1 MDKNKI
7 IKLMKMLAKF
17 AEVVTDKAT
26 LIYDGELV
34 EGVEVSVENEAGEI
48 VPAEDGEYKTETQ
61 IIKVE
66 GGKVTTIEDIEVEE
80 EKEEEKEEPVEEPI
94 AEEPIEMSK
103 LEIKQQQFSQS
114 YEDIERKLAELIGN
128 CWIVEAGDG
137 WCVAGKYDEEDWSEH
152 YYRYSYTLEGEEVVL
167 GDFVEVFPRFVTEE
181 EIAKIEKDNTEE
193 INAKNEEIVNLQ
205 SQVKELE
212 EKLNQPIEE
221 GVKMSATVK
230 EKSVE
235 SGALKYFK

>member
-1 MDKNKI
+1 MDKNKLF
-7 IKLMKMLAKF
+7 KLAKLVMKF
-17 AEVVTDKAT
+17 AEIVTDKAT
-26 LIYDGELV
+26 LTYDGELT
-34 EGVEVSVENEAGEI
+34 EGVEVFVEKEGDFVA
-48 VPAEDGEYKTETQ
+48 PEDGEYKTETQ
-61 IIKVE
+61 VITIE
-66 GGKVTTIEDIEVEE
+66 GGKVTKIEDIEVEE
-80 EKEEEKEEPVEEPI
+80 EPTVEEPATEEPIEEPV
-94 AEEPIEMSK
+94 EMSK
-103 LEIKQQQFSQS
+103 LEIKQQEFSQS

-137 WCVAGKYDEEDWSEH
+137 WCVAGKYDEEDWTEH

-167 GDFVEVFPRFVTEE
+167 GDYVEVFPRFVTEE
-181 EIAKIEKDNTEE
+181 EIAKIEKDNTGEL
-193 INAKNEEIVNLQ
+193 NAKNEEIVNLQ

-230 EKSVE
+230 EKTVE

>member
-1 MDKNKI
+1 MNKNKLF
-7 IKLMKMLAKF
+7 KLAKLVMKF
-17 AEVVTDKAT
+17 AEIVTDKAT
-26 LIYDGELV
+26 LTYDGELA
-34 EGVEVSVENEAGEI
+34 EGVEVFVEKEGEF
-48 VPAEDGEYKTETQ
+48 VAPEDGEYKTETQ
-61 IIKVE
+61 VITVE
-66 GGKVTTIEDIEVEE
+66 GGKVTKIEDIEVEE
-80 EKEEEKEEPVEEPI
+80 EPTEEPTTEE
-94 AEEPIEMSK
+94 ATVEEPIEMSK
-103 LEIKQQQFSQS
+103 LEIKQQEFSQS
-114 YEDIERKLAELIGN
+114 YEEIERKLAEAIGY

-137 WCVAGKYDEEDWSEH
+137 WCIAAKYDEEDWSEH
-152 YYRYSYTLEGEEVVL
+152 YYRYSYTLEGEDVVL
-167 GDFVEVFPRFVTEE
+167 GDFVEVFRRYVSEE

-235 SGALKYFK
+235 NGALKYFK

>member
-34 EGVEVSVENEAGEI
+34 AGVEVSVENEAGEI

-61 IIKVE
+61 VITVE
-66 GGKVTTIEDIEVEE
+66 GGKVTKIEDIEVEE
-80 EKEEEKEEPVEEPI
+80 EPTEEPTTEEPTV
-94 AEEPIEMSK
+94 EEPIEMSK

-193 INAKNEEIVNLQ
+193 LNAKNEEIVNLQ

-235 SGALKYFK
+235 NGALKYFK

>member
-1 MDKNKI
+1 MNKNKLF
-7 IKLMKMLAKF
+7 KLAKLVMKF
-17 AEVVTDKAT
+17 AEIVTDKAT
-26 LIYDGELV
+26 LTYDGELT
-34 EGVEVSVENEAGEI
+34 EGVEVFVEKEGEF
-48 VPAEDGEYKTETQ
+48 VAPEDGEYKTETQ
-61 IIKVE
+61 VITIE
-66 GGKVTTIEDIEVEE
+66 GGKVTKIEDIEVE
-80 EKEEEKEEPVEEPI
+80 EEEKEEPVEEPV
-94 AEEPIEMSK
+94 EMSK
-103 LEIKQQQFSQS
+103 LEIKQQEFSQS

-137 WCVAGKYDEEDWSEH
+137 WCVAGKYNEEDWTEH

-167 GDFVEVFPRFVTEE
+167 GDYVEVFPRFVTEE

-193 INAKNEEIVNLQ
+193 LNAKNEEIVNLQ

>member
-66 GGKVTTIEDIEVEE
+66 GGKVTTIEDIEVE
-80 EKEEEKEEPVEEPI
+80 EEEKEEPVEEPI

-167 GDFVEVFPRFVTEE
+167 GDFVEVFSRFVTEE

-193 INAKNEEIVNLQ
+193 LNAKNEEIVNLQ

-235 SGALKYFK
+235 NGALKYFK

>member
-1 MDKNKI
+1 MDKNKLF
-7 IKLMKMLAKF
+7 KLAKLVMKF
-17 AEVVTDKAT
+17 AEIVTDKGT
-26 LIYDGELV
+26 LTYDGELA
-34 EGVEVSVENEAGEI
+34 EGVEVFVEQEGEF
-48 VPAEDGEYKTETQ
+48 VAPEDGEYKTETQ
-61 IIKVE
+61 VITVE
-66 GGKVTTIEDIEVEE
+66 GGKVTKIEDIEVEE
-80 EKEEEKEEPVEEPI
+80 EPTEEPTTEEPTV
-94 AEEPIEMSK
+94 EEPIEMSK

-193 INAKNEEIVNLQ
+193 LNAKNEEIVNLQ

>member
-1 MDKNKI
+1 MDKNKL
-7 IKLMKMLAKF
+7 IKLAKLVMKF

-61 IIKVE
+61 IITVE

-80 EKEEEKEEPVEEPI
+80 EKEET
-94 AEEPIEMSK
+94 EEPIEEPVKEVVELSK
-103 LEIKQQQFSQS
+103 LEIKQQEFSQS
-114 YEDIERKLAELIGN
+114 YEEIERKLAEAIGY

-137 WCVAGKYDEEDWSEH
+137 WCVAGKYNEEDWSEY

-167 GDFVEVFPRFVTEE
+167 GDYVEVFPRFVSEA
-181 EIAKIEKDNTEE
+181 EIAKLEKDNTEE
-193 INAKNEEIVNLQ
+193 INAKNEEIVALQ

-212 EKLNQPIEE
+212 DKLNQPVAEP
-221 GVKMSATVK
+221 VKMAAQVK
-230 EKSVE
+230 DNSTTENK
-235 SGALKYFK
+235 AMRYFKY

>member
-1 MDKNKI
+1 MDKNKLF
-7 IKLMKMLAKF
+7 KLAKLVMKF
-17 AEVVTDKAT
+17 AEIVTDKAT
-26 LIYDGELV
+26 LTYDGELA
-34 EGVEVSVENEAGEI
+34 EGVEVFVEKEGEF
-48 VPAEDGEYKTETQ
+48 VAPEDGEYKTETQ
-61 IIKVE
+61 VITVE
-66 GGKVTTIEDIEVEE
+66 GGKVTKIEDIEVEE
-80 EKEEEKEEPVEEPI
+80 EPTTEEPVEEPTV
-94 AEEPIEMSK
+94 EEPIEMSK

>member
-80 EKEEEKEEPVEEPI
+80 EEKEEPKTEEPTV
-94 AEEPIEMSK
+94 EEPIEMSK
-103 LEIKQQQFSQS
+103 LEIKQQEFSQS
-114 YEDIERKLAELIGN
+114 YEEIERKLAEAIGY
-128 CWIVEAGDG
+128 CWIIEAGDG
-137 WCVAGKYDEEDWSEH
+137 WCIAAKYDEEDWSEH
-152 YYRYSYTLEGEEVVL
+152 YYRYSYTLEGEDVVL
-167 GDFVEVFPRFVTEE
+167 GDFVEVFRRYVSEE

-193 INAKNEEIVNLQ
+193 LNAKNEEIVNLQ

>member
-1 MDKNKI
+1 MNKNKL
-7 IKLMKMLAKF
+7 IKLAKLVMKF

-34 EGVEVSVENEAGEI
+34 EGVEVSVEKEGEI

-80 EKEEEKEEPVEEPI
+80 EKEET
-94 AEEPIEMSK
+94 EEPIEEPVKEVVELSK
-103 LEIKQQQFSQS
+103 LEIKQQEFSQS
-114 YEDIERKLAELIGN
+114 YEEIERKLAEAIGY

-152 YYRYSYTLEGEEVVL
+152 YYRYSYILEGEEVVL
-167 GDFVEVFPRFVTEE
+167 GDYVEVFRRYVSEE

-193 INAKNEEIVNLQ
+193 INAKNEEIVALQ

-212 EKLNQPIEE
+212 DKLNQPVAEP
-221 GVKMSATVK
+221 VKMAAVANEKHVK
-230 EKSVE
+230 E

>member
-66 GGKVTTIEDIEVEE
+66 SGKVTTIEDIEVEE

-152 YYRYSYTLEGEEVVL
+152 YYRYSYTLDGEEVVL

-235 SGALKYFK
+235 NGALKYFK

>member
-61 IIKVE
+61 VITIE
-66 GGKVTTIEDIEVEE
+66 GGKVTKIEDIEVEDE
-80 EKEEEKEEPVEEPI
+80 PKEEPVEEPV
-94 AEEPIEMSK
+94 EMSK
-103 LEIKQQQFSQS
+103 LEIKQQEFSQS

-137 WCVAGKYDEEDWSEH
+137 WCVAGKYDEEDCTEH

-193 INAKNEEIVNLQ
+193 LNAKNEEIVNLQ

>member
-66 GGKVTTIEDIEVEE
+66 GGKVTTIEDIEVE
-80 EKEEEKEEPVEEPI
+80 EEEKEEPVEEPI

-167 GDFVEVFPRFVTEE
+167 GDFVEVFSRFVTEE

-193 INAKNEEIVNLQ
+193 LNAKNEEIVNLQ

>member
-1 MDKNKI
+1 MDKNKLF
-7 IKLMKMLAKF
+7 KLAKLVMKF
-17 AEVVTDKAT
+17 AEIVTDKAT
-26 LIYDGELV
+26 LTYDGELA
-34 EGVEVSVENEAGEI
+34 EGVEVFVEQEGEF
-48 VPAEDGEYKTETQ
+48 VAPEDGEYKTETQ
-61 IIKVE
+61 VITVE
-66 GGKVTTIEDIEVEE
+66 GGKVTKIEDIEVEE
-80 EKEEEKEEPVEEPI
+80 EPTEEPTTEEPTV
-94 AEEPIEMSK
+94 EEPIEMSK

-167 GDFVEVFPRFVTEE
+167 GDFVEVFPRFVTKE
-181 EIAKIEKDNTEE
+181 EIAKIENDNTEE

-230 EKSVE
+230 EKTVE

>member
-1 MDKNKI
+1 MDKNKL
-7 IKLMKMLAKF
+7 IKLAKLVMKF
-17 AEVVTDKAT
+17 AEISTDKAT

-66 GGKVTTIEDIEVEE
+66 GGKITTIEDIEVEE
-80 EKEEEKEEPVEEPI
+80 PIEEPVKEVVEL
-94 AEEPIEMSK
+94 SK

-114 YEDIERKLAELIGN
+114 YEDIERKLAEAIGN

-137 WCVAGKYDEEDWSEH
+137 WCIAGKYNEEDWSEN
-152 YYRYSYTLEGEEVVL
+152 YYRYSYSLDGEEVVL
-167 GDFVEVFPRFVTEE
+167 GDYVEVFPRFVSEE
-181 EIAKIEKDNTEE
+181 EIAKLEKDNTEE
-193 INAKNEEIVNLQ
+193 INAKNEEIVALQ

-212 EKLNQPIEE
+212 DKLNQPVAEP
-221 GVKMSATVK
+221 VKMAAVANEKHVK
-230 EKSVE
+230 E

>member
-34 EGVEVSVENEAGEI
+34 EGVDVSVENEAGEI

-61 IIKVE
+61 VITVE
-66 GGKVTTIEDIEVEE
+66 GGKVTKIEDIEVEE
-80 EKEEEKEEPVEEPI
+80 EPTEEPTTEEPTVEEPV
-94 AEEPIEMSK
+94 EMSK
-103 LEIKQQQFSQS
+103 LEIKQQEFSQS

-167 GDFVEVFPRFVTEE
+167 GDFVEVYPRFVTEE

-193 INAKNEEIVNLQ
+193 LNAKNEEIVNLQ

-221 GVKMSATVK
+221 GVKMQATVK
-230 EKSVE
+230 EKTVE

>member
-1 MDKNKI
+1 MDKNKLF
-7 IKLMKMLAKF
+7 KLAKLVMKF
-17 AEVVTDKAT
+17 AEIVTDKAT
-26 LIYDGELV
+26 LTYDGELA
-34 EGVEVSVENEAGEI
+34 EGVEVFVEKEGEF
-48 VPAEDGEYKTETQ
+48 VAPEDGEYKTETQ
-61 IIKVE
+61 VITVE
-66 GGKVTTIEDIEVEE
+66 GGKVTKIEDIEVEE
-80 EKEEEKEEPVEEPI
+80 EPTTEEPTEEPV
-94 AEEPIEMSK
+94 EEPIEMSK

-193 INAKNEEIVNLQ
+193 LNAKNEEIVNLQ

>member
-80 EKEEEKEEPVEEPI
+80 EEKEEPVEEPTV
-94 AEEPIEMSK
+94 EEPIEMSK

-152 YYRYSYTLEGEEVVL
+152 YYRYSYTLDGEEVVL
-167 GDFVEVFPRFVTEE
+167 GDFVEVFSRFVTEE

-193 INAKNEEIVNLQ
+193 LNAKNEEIVNLQ

-230 EKSVE
+230 EKTVE

>member
-80 EKEEEKEEPVEEPI
+80 EEKEEPIEEPI
-94 AEEPIEMSK
+94 AEEPVEMSK
-103 LEIKQQQFSQS
+103 LEIKQQEFSQS

-167 GDFVEVFPRFVTEE
+167 GDFVEVFSRFVTEE

-193 INAKNEEIVNLQ
+193 LNAKNEEIVNLQ

-212 EKLNQPIEE
+212 EKLNRPIEE

-230 EKSVE
+230 EKTVE

>member
-80 EKEEEKEEPVEEPI
+80 EEKEEPVEEPTV
-94 AEEPIEMSK
+94 EEPIEMSK

-152 YYRYSYTLEGEEVVL
+152 YYRYSYTLDGEEVVL
-167 GDFVEVFPRFVTEE
+167 GDFVEVFSRFVTEE
-181 EIAKIEKDNTEE
+181 EIAKIEKDNTDEL
-193 INAKNEEIVNLQ
+193 NAKNEEIVNLQ
-205 SQVKELE
+205 SQLKELE

>member
-1 MDKNKI
+1 MDKNKLF
-7 IKLMKMLAKF
+7 KLAKLVMKF
-17 AEVVTDKAT
+17 AEIVTDKGT
-26 LIYDGELV
+26 LTYDGELT
-34 EGVEVSVENEAGEI
+34 EGVEVFVEKEGEF
-48 VPAEDGEYKTETQ
+48 VAPEDGEYKTETQ
-61 IIKVE
+61 VITVE
-66 GGKVTTIEDIEVEE
+66 GGKVTKIEDIEVEE
-80 EKEEEKEEPVEEPI
+80 EPTEEPTTEEPTV
-94 AEEPIEMSK
+94 EEPIEMSK

-235 SGALKYFK
+235 NGALKYIK

>member
-1 MDKNKI
+1 MDKNKLF
-7 IKLMKMLAKF
+7 KLAKLVMKF
-17 AEVVTDKAT
+17 AEIVTDKGT
-26 LIYDGELV
+26 LTYDGELA
-34 EGVEVSVENEAGEI
+34 EGVEVFVEQEGEF
-48 VPAEDGEYKTETQ
+48 VAPEDGEYKTETQ
-61 IIKVE
+61 VITVE
-66 GGKVTTIEDIEVEE
+66 GGKVTKIEDIEVEE
-80 EKEEEKEEPVEEPI
+80 EPTTEEPTV
-94 AEEPIEMSK
+94 EEPIEMSK

-230 EKSVE
+230 EKTVE

>member
-66 GGKVTTIEDIEVEE
+66 GGKITTIEDIEVEE
-80 EKEEEKEEPVEEPI
+80 EKEET
-94 AEEPIEMSK
+94 EEPIEEPVKEVVELSK

-137 WCVAGKYDEEDWSEH
+137 WCVAGKYDEEDWTEH
-152 YYRYSYTLEGEEVVL
+152 YYRYSYTLDGEEVVL
-167 GDFVEVFPRFVTEE
+167 GDYVEVFPRFVTEE

-230 EKSVE
+230 EKTVE

>member
-80 EKEEEKEEPVEEPI
+80 EKEET
-94 AEEPIEMSK
+94 EEPIEEPVKEVVELSK
-103 LEIKQQQFSQS
+103 LEIKQQEFSQS
-114 YEDIERKLAELIGN
+114 YEEIERKLAEAIGY

-137 WCVAGKYDEEDWSEH
+137 WCIAAKYNEEDWSEH

-167 GDFVEVFPRFVTEE
+167 GDYVEVFRRYVSEE

-235 SGALKYFK
+235 NGALKYFK

>member
-80 EKEEEKEEPVEEPI
+80 EEKEEPVEEPTV
-94 AEEPIEMSK
+94 EEPIEMSK

-167 GDFVEVFPRFVTEE
+167 GDFVEVFSRFVTEE

-193 INAKNEEIVNLQ
+193 LNAKNEEIVNLQ

>member
-80 EKEEEKEEPVEEPI
+80 EEKEEPVEEPI
-94 AEEPIEMSK
+94 AEEPVEMSK

-167 GDFVEVFPRFVTEE
+167 GDFVEVFSRFVTEE

>member
-48 VPAEDGEYKTETQ
+48 VTAEDGEYKTETQ
-61 IIKVE
+61 VITVE
-66 GGKVTTIEDIEVEE
+66 GGKVTKIEDIEVEE
-80 EKEEEKEEPVEEPI
+80 EPTTEEQPI
-94 AEEPIEMSK
+94 EEPIEMSK

-128 CWIVEAGDG
+128 SWIVEAGDG

-205 SQVKELE
+205 SQIKELE
-212 EKLNQPIEE
+212 DKLNQPVEE
-221 GVKMSATVK
+221 PIKMQAQVK
-230 EKSVE
+230 ENNVE
-235 SGALKYFK
+235 NSALKYFK

>member
-61 IIKVE
+61 VITIE
-66 GGKVTTIEDIEVEE
+66 GGKVTKIEDIEVEE
-80 EKEEEKEEPVEEPI
+80 EPATEEPIEEPV
-94 AEEPIEMSK
+94 EMSK

-152 YYRYSYTLEGEEVVL
+152 YYRYSYTLDGEEVVL
-167 GDFVEVFPRFVTEE
+167 GDFVEVFSRFVTEE
-181 EIAKIEKDNTEE
+181 EIAKIEKDNTDEL
-193 INAKNEEIVNLQ
+193 NAKNEEIVNLQ
-205 SQVKELE
+205 SQLKELE

>member
-1 MDKNKI
+1 MDKNKLF
-7 IKLMKMLAKF
+7 KLAKLVMKF
-17 AEVVTDKAT
+17 AEIVTDKET
-26 LIYDGELV
+26 LTYDGELA
-34 EGVEVSVENEAGEI
+34 EGVEVFVEKEGEF
-48 VPAEDGEYKTETQ
+48 VAPEDGEYKTETQ
-61 IIKVE
+61 VITVE
-66 GGKVTTIEDIEVEE
+66 GGKVTKIEDIEVEE
-80 EKEEEKEEPVEEPI
+80 EEKEEPIEEPI
-94 AEEPIEMSK
+94 AEEPVEMSK
-103 LEIKQQQFSQS
+103 LEIKQQEFSQS

-167 GDFVEVFPRFVTEE
+167 GDFVEVFSRFVTEE

-193 INAKNEEIVNLQ
+193 LNAKNEEIVNLQ

-235 SGALKYFK
+235 NGALKYFK

>member
-66 GGKVTTIEDIEVEE
+66 GGKVTTIEDIEVE
-80 EKEEEKEEPVEEPI
+80 EEEKEEPVEEPI

-167 GDFVEVFPRFVTEE
+167 GDFVEVFSRFVTEE

-235 SGALKYFK
+235 NGALKYFK

>member
-80 EKEEEKEEPVEEPI
+80 EEKEEPVEEPTV
-94 AEEPIEMSK
+94 EEPIEMSK

-193 INAKNEEIVNLQ
+193 LNAKNEEIVNLQ

>member
-1 MDKNKI
+1 MDKNKLF
-7 IKLMKMLAKF
+7 KLAKLVMKF
-17 AEVVTDKAT
+17 AEIVTDKGT
-26 LIYDGELV
+26 LTYDGELA
-34 EGVEVSVENEAGEI
+34 EGVEVFVEQEGEF
-48 VPAEDGEYKTETQ
+48 VAPEDGEYKTETQ
-61 IIKVE
+61 VITVE
-66 GGKVTTIEDIEVEE
+66 GGKVTKIEDIEVEE
-80 EKEEEKEEPVEEPI
+80 EPTEEPTTEEPTV
-94 AEEPIEMSK
+94 EEPIEMSK

-137 WCVAGKYDEEDWSEH
+137 WCVAGKYDEEDWTEH

-167 GDFVEVFPRFVTEE
+167 GDYVEVFPRFVTEE
-181 EIAKIEKDNTEE
+181 EIAKIEKDNTGEL
-193 INAKNEEIVNLQ
+193 NAKNEEIVNLQ

-230 EKSVE
+230 EKTVE